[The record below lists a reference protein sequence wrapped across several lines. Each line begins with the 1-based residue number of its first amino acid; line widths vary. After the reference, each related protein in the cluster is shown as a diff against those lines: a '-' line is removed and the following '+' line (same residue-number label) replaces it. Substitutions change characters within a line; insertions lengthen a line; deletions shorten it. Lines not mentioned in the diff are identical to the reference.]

1 MSIKQCCATGSL
13 HTGTPTGTTKQ
24 VHGLETYV
32 AEAPNG
38 NPKGIIVIIPD
49 AFGIALPNNKILAD
63 EYAKRTNSTVYLP
76 DFMNGI
82 CLPPE
87 VLISFKAMSAPGL
100 WNNLYK
106 IGHFFYLM
114 RYVPWFLWGTRRAV
128 CGPRVFD
135 FFKAVRVHEGA
146 NLPIGTAG
154 FCWGGQWVTQLCW
167 DQTRT
172 DDGKRLV
179 DAGFVAHPSMLTYPG
194 DLELIVLPYS
204 VAASEHDAQ
213 MSPAQAE
220 MTKTILAAKTAK
232 TKDQGVEHEFVM
244 EEAERGKRAEDQ
256 AVAWFERWFQSRPPL
271 AGARA

>member
-13 HTGTPTGTTKQ
+13 HTGTPTGSIKQ
-24 VHGLETYV
+24 IHGLETYV

-38 NPKGIIVIIPD
+38 NPKGII
-49 AFGIALPNNKILAD
+49 
-63 EYAKRTNSTVYLP
+63 RTNSTVYLP

-82 CLPPE
+82 CLPLE

-114 RYVPWFLWGTRRAV
+114 RYVPWFLWGTRRA
-128 CGPRVFD
+128 
-135 FFKAVRVHEGA
+135 GA
-146 NLPIGTAG
+146 GLPIGTAG

-167 DQTRT
+167 DQIRT
-172 DDGKRLV
+172 DDGRRLV
-179 DAGFVAHPSMLTYPG
+179 DAGFVAHPSLLTYPG
-194 DLELIVLPYS
+194 DLEMIGLPYS
-204 VAASEHDAQ
+204 VAASEHDEQ

-220 MTKTILAAKTAK
+220 MTKATLAAKTAK

-244 EEAERGKRAEDQ
+244 YHGAHHGFAVRADEEDREEAERGKKVEDQ
-256 AVAWFERWFQSRPPL
+256 AVAWFGRWFERRPPL